1 MSKNFFDP
9 EFGEMIAIGEVEAL
23 TGISKATIRNWRKP
37 EHQHLAKFDY
47 YSNGGRDVFYR
58 RADIDAYLA
67 EFGVQVGQSGFK
79 RVEMPNSVKAPLTSP
94 EFVGEQRGI
103 VLDLG
108 KITTENVHAQLDAW
122 MVSMGKNTVPVEW
135 KNAWARV
142 NEGLD
147 VPVDYIRR
155 DDRWE
160 VPAWFTQAVHTA
172 RVWHAEM
179 SGYDFPVS
187 EIIKLPVGAVPPLKE
202 KKS

>member
-79 RVEMPNSVKAPLTSP
+79 RIEMPNSVKAPLTSP
-94 EFVGEQRGI
+94 EFVGEQRDI
-103 VLDLG
+103 VLALS
-108 KITTENVHAQLDAW
+108 KITTENVYWQLNDW
-122 MVSMGKNTVPVEW
+122 MRSMGKNTVPVEW
-135 KNAWARV
+135 KNAWAKV
-142 NEGLD
+142 NESLD
-147 VPVDYIRR
+147 VPVDYVQM
-155 DDRWE
+155 DHRWE
-160 VPAWFTQAVHTA
+160 NPVWFTQATHTA
-172 RVWHAEM
+172 RVWLTEM
-179 SGYDFPVS
+179 RDYDFPVS
-187 EIIKLPVGAVPPLKE
+187 EVLKLAVGAVPPLKE
-202 KKS
+202 KK